1 MSNLPPV
8 SVYNYPTYLWQMVTD
23 KTGTIFQTLA
33 GNAGPNTAW
42 GVRVWRCPPGQP
54 PQLVYFLEN
63 GNGVLYVDDMS
74 KKLNFLATTPD
85 RKPFIVPID
94 GYIHPVDCPDT
105 TVVNVNESQL
115 ASVRQSIATTQAMAQ
130 SAQATATNAAG
141 TANDAAA
148 QIATLSRTVASLDAR
163 LTAIQNQVNGLL
175 TPSQVADLVWQ
186 KIKDINYLY
195 RLAFNAWP
203 TNSPDPDIRAYVTD
217 LVNLIK
223 RVGKG

>member
-42 GVRVWRCPPGQP
+42 GVRVWRCPPGQS

-94 GYIHPVDCPDT
+94 GFV
-105 TVVNVNESQL
+105 S
-115 ASVRQSIATTQAMAQ
+115 
-130 SAQATATNAAG
+130 
-141 TANDAAA
+141 
-148 QIATLSRTVASLDAR
+148 
-163 LTAIQNQVNGLL
+163 
-175 TPSQVADLVWQ
+175 
-186 KIKDINYLY
+186 
-195 RLAFNAWP
+195 
-203 TNSPDPDIRAYVTD
+203 
-217 LVNLIK
+217 
-223 RVGKG
+223 